1 MSLWVLWSG
10 TAQKT
15 SFISPN
21 KAHWANI
28 LWAQELAKGSWVWS
42 HCPRVLFLLSY
53 LFQVPFCYLDWKFH
67 TCSAQRN
74 AAHADQR
81 ACQEIGNNFS
91 FVASFH
97 LWLPLSHLWGRL
109 CYCLSCSTD
118 LFQLGSKCFQVTFP
132 GEPCWL
138 LQAAWFLTFKGP
150 ETFCLVWYLM
160 PSWYFHDLFVV

>member
-1 MSLWVLWSG
+1 MVRTQTIPRYLAYLLRILVLSEHGNVSL
-10 TAQKT
+10 
-15 SFISPN
+15 SPL
-21 KAHWANI
+21 KWYSPKDI
-28 LWAQELAKGSWVWS
+28 IYLPQQGPLSQYSVSSRVGKGQLGLVPLSPGS
-42 HCPRVLFLLSY
+42 FLLSY

-97 LWLPLSHLWGRL
+97 LWLPLSHLGGRL
-109 CYCLSCSTD
+109 CYCLSCSTN

-132 GEPCWL
+132 GEPC
-138 LQAAWFLTFKGP
+138 
-150 ETFCLVWYLM
+150 
-160 PSWYFHDLFVV
+160 